1 MGKSIKL
8 KGENYWDSTGIVH
21 NQQKLSELLSPQILY
36 SCSKTYS
43 SIADDTIITLSDDIA
58 NYERIVVYGVNG
70 NGIIN
75 NCEIYNP
82 TIDDAFVLSIP
93 RSGNRSG
100 SYAYEHDYREFT
112 ITGSKQIKY
121 GNGTQGSSRLTSG
134 TTWYGFVSDVT
145 TIMIYAVIGYKF

>member
-8 KGENYWDSTGIVH
+8 KNDNYWDSTGIIH
-21 NQQKLSELLSPQILY
+21 NQRKLSEVLTPTILY
-36 SCSKTYS
+36 SRSKTYAN
-43 SIADDTIITLSDDIA
+43 IADNTVINLSDDIA
-58 NYERIVVYGVNG
+58 KYKRIIIYGING
-70 NGIIN
+70 NGIIS
-75 NCEIYNP
+75 NCEIYSPSIN
-82 TIDDAFVLSIP
+82 DMFVLSIP
-93 RSGNRSG
+93 RSGGRTGN
-100 SYAYEHDYREFT
+100 YAYEHDYREFT